1 MQVYITDGSWVM
13 LRGVNVPDLLERG
26 LILSSELHG
35 HILEDNLFS
44 HQISQ
49 LGKLHQM
56 ECNNLVMKV
65 KILSS
70 LLEPNLC
77 LIKKF
82 KI

>member
-1 MQVYITDGSWVM
+1 M

-49 LGKLHQM
+49 LV
-56 ECNNLVMKV
+56 N
-65 KILSS
+65 KIL
-70 LLEPNLC
+70 LVTFHIQL
-77 LIKKF
+77 KKWCMHASTVHIGF
-82 KI
+82 A